1 MKKILFSLL
10 SVLPLFASAAQ
21 NYNPRASDAAIVV
34 HANARFTVLTDR
46 LIRMEWAEDG
56 FFEDRASLA
65 IVNRNLPVPSFKV
78 IRNGESLTIKTNA
91 VTLTYTGSESF
102 CEDNLKVTFKLN
114 GRVQEWHPG
123 KDDSANL
130 LGTSRT
136 LDKCNG
142 FGQLNP
148 GDPMEQGIISRDG
161 WAIVDE
167 SSRHVLEK
175 NNSSIAI
182 SCGLYL
188 DKILPIPSS
197 SIARRTGKVSS
208 LGVTTTPQ
216 SSALQFPFSSFS
228 ITP

>member
-1 MKKILFSLL
+1 MKKLIILFLII
-10 SVLPLFASAAQ
+10 VPFISAAE
-21 NYNPRASDAAIVV
+21 NRWNPIAADKAVV
-34 HANARFTVLTDR
+34 VEANARFTVLTDR

-78 IRNGESLTIKTNA
+78 IRNGVSLTIKTNA

-102 CEDNLKVTFKLN
+102 SEKNLKVTFKLN

-148 GDPMEQGIISRDG
+148 GDPMEQGII
-161 WAIVDE
+161 
-167 SSRHVLEK
+167 
-175 NNSSIAI
+175 
-182 SCGLYL
+182 
-188 DKILPIPSS
+188 
-197 SIARRTGKVSS
+197 
-208 LGVTTTPQ
+208 
-216 SSALQFPFSSFS
+216 
-228 ITP
+228 